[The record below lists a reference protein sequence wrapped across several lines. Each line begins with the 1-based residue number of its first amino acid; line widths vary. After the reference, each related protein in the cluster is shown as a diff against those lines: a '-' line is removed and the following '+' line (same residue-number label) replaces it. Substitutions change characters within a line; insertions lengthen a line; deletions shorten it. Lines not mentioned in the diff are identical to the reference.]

1 VWPVDVVHPGHL
13 AFPLS
18 SFLLTRPAWVRDE
31 SAMFGPNRRQ
41 VLIVGGTRVP
51 VTRLACR
58 KVGRDGALGA
68 RGEIVPHYSP
78 CQSRPPARAASAVD
92 WCICMVWGTSAPRIV
107 AKEPGR
113 RDGATFVWALVS
125 SFRPSRPGLALVGNE
140 NYSCERA
147 SCRSDAETPCVRQR
161 LVVRG
166 GNLSKKPPPAGD
178 LSGKP
183 PTSWRQGVLP
193 VMVLARIHS
202 PPCTESWPSHCQ
214 WCQMTPSK
222 GGSNP
227 GHRQ

>member
-51 VTRLACR
+51 VTGLACR

-147 SCRSDAETPCVRQR
+147 SCRRRCGDSLCEAETCRAGRKLVEEATPSRR
-161 LVVRG
+161 LVREA
-166 GNLSKKPPPAGD
+166 SY
-178 LSGKP
+178 
-183 PTSWRQGVLP
+183 
-193 VMVLARIHS
+193 
-202 PPCTESWPSHCQ
+202 
-214 WCQMTPSK
+214 
-222 GGSNP
+222 
-227 GHRQ
+227 